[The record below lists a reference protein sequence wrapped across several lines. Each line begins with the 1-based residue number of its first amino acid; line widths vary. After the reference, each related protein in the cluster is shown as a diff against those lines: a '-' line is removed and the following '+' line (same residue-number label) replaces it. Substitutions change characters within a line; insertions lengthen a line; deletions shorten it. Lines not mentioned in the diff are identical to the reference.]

1 MKPRYRLLALSG
13 LGRATITS
21 GVVAVPTFLFTLPDG
36 ILSQLMPWGF
46 DLSEIAVPVLL
57 SYGLKDA
64 FTPPAH
70 GHWLAAHLPTA
81 TVEVNAE
88 AGHTGTDPEAEV
100 TRELTWL
107 SGTSP
112 GGSAHG

>member
-1 MKPRYRLLALSG
+1 VRTL
-13 LGRATITS
+13 TS
-21 GVVAVPTFLFTLPDG
+21 DVVTL
-36 ILSQLMPWGF
+36 
-46 DLSEIAVPVLL
+46 
-57 SYGLKDA
+57 
-64 FTPPAH
+64 PAH

-107 SGTSP
+107 SGRCGITSS
-112 GGSAHG
+112 GDSAHG